1 MDACLQPCSVRD
13 QKPQPSQCELKKA
26 VEKERDHSV
35 TPHVLEV
42 MDPEEDDKLLE
53 GDDEEALLEERES
66 DDEDSRLGERDEDE
80 TELQTFDAPE
90 PDGED
95 TTGGERCRRDRIPEF
110 YR

>member
-1 MDACLQPCSVRD
+1 
-13 QKPQPSQCELKKA
+13 
-26 VEKERDHSV
+26 
-35 TPHVLEV
+35 

-66 DDEDSRLGERDEDE
+66 DDEDSRLEERDEDE

-95 TTGGERCRRDRIPEF
+95 TRLHGGARCRRDRIPEF